1 MVPERLDSVPD
12 VVRQINQIYRS
23 QDSVPVHFYHQ
34 DLDCDEY
41 DALLMSADVALIMGL
56 HPSAAVAAQAFVARH
71 KNVGAPLIVSEG
83 SPLADQV
90 KTVQQSDHAGVAFAI
105 HQALSMGK
113 PQKVRTFF
121 FRHSRST

>member
-1 MVPERLDSVPD
+1 
-12 VVRQINQIYRS
+12 
-23 QDSVPVHFYHQ
+23 
-34 DLDCDEY
+34 
-41 DALLMSADVALIMGL
+41 MSADVALIMGL

-121 FRHSRST
+121 FRHSRSTWNVCSIYILAIF